1 MPYKLVNCESKH
13 ICAFTSA
20 IRDLESQVAYLKDQ
34 LKQSRYWSKKEAA
47 ESLRLCDLLKFED
60 ELISKLN
67 EENAKLREENSK
79 LRESGRGDF

>member
-34 LKQSRYWSKKEAA
+34 LKQSRYWSKKYAT
-47 ESLRLCDLLKFED
+47 ESLEYSDLLRFKD
-60 ELISKLN
+60 DLISKLN
-67 EENAKLREENSK
+67 EENAKLREENAR
-79 LRESGRGDF
+79 LRESGRGNF